1 MIEIVLVGLLAGDPY
16 DWQMSCFQT
25 LEAIETVMMDEFFAR
40 PENRRARRRLIEK
53 LKRHGPPGCVPV
65 KV

>member
-1 MIEIVLVGLLAGDPY
+1 MIEMVLVGLLAGDPY

-53 LKRHGPPGCVPV
+53 LRRHGPSKCVPFEV
-65 KV
+65 

>member
-1 MIEIVLVGLLAGDPY
+1 MIEMVLVGLLAGDPY

-40 PENRRARRRLIEK
+40 PENRRARNKLIEK
-53 LKRHGPPGCVPV
+53 LRRHGPTGCESH

>member
-1 MIEIVLVGLLAGDPY
+1 MIEMVLVGLLAGDPY
-16 DWQMSCFQT
+16 NWQMSCFQT

-40 PENRRARRRLIEK
+40 PENRRARSRLIEK
-53 LKRHGPPGCVPV
+53 LRRHGPSGCLPV